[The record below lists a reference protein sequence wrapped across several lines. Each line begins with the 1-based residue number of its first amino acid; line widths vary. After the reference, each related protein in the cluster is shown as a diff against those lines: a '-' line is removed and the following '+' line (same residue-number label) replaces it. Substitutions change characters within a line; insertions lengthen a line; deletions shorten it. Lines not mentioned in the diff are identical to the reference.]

1 MTAQMMKDTH
11 YYILRIVLLCL
22 AIFNLHI
29 SSYAQELNA
38 RVSINHSQIENTRT
52 DVFDALQTK
61 LTEFLN
67 NQKWTEIPFRENEK
81 IQCNFNITVNTYNQE
96 ENSFECSLLMNC
108 SRPVYGSSYNTVS
121 YAVNDADF
129 TFVFTEFDQLE
140 YQDNQIDNNLIALLA
155 YYAYMI
161 IGMDLDTMAPMGG
174 TDCFHMAEDVATA
187 GENLGF
193 LPGDLEE
200 KINPYLRPLND
211 ALHEMLDSA
220 ELESFRARGM
230 IELAPLAFMRG
241 RTLNNSFIILD
252 EAQNA
257 TNDQMLM
264 FLTRLGF
271 HSSCVISGDPTQ
283 TDLPHRVQSGLLK
296 ACSLLE
302 NIDGIKVCRFGKGDV
317 LRHSLVER
325 IVRAYEEDKTNRAE
339 EEKSE

>member
-1 MTAQMMKDTH
+1 MTARMMKDTH

-52 DVFDALQTK
+52 EVFDALQTK

-140 YQDNQIDNNLIALLA
+140 YQENQIDNNLIALLA

-193 LPGDLEE
+193 PGWKAFGESGNRFGLLNDYMDGAMEGMREFNYIYHRKGLDRMSETPDSARAAIADALDLLQEANRAKSMTKVAQLFTEYKRDELVNIFAKKGTKEE
-200 KINPYLRPLND
+200 K
-211 ALHEMLDSA
+211 E
-220 ELESFRARGM
+220 
-230 IELAPLAFMRG
+230 
-241 RTLNNSFIILD
+241 
-252 EAQNA
+252 
-257 TNDQMLM
+257 
-264 FLTRLGF
+264 
-271 HSSCVISGDPTQ
+271 
-283 TDLPHRVQSGLLK
+283 K
-296 ACSLLE
+296 
-302 NIDGIKVCRFGKGDV
+302 
-317 LRHSLVER
+317 
-325 IVRAYEEDKTNRAE
+325 AYEVLFSIDASQSNTW
-339 EEKSE
+339 EKIKN